1 LNKIRKRSRDAK
13 RLLSRTL
20 CTAVTMKLAVIASLV
35 ASAAAFAPAQTGKAS
50 TRLAASFDD
59 DIGIASPQLGMWDPL
74 NLVDGDQARF
84 DQLRSVEIKHG
95 RVAMLAWL
103 GYATTWG
110 NPDYRFP
117 GCADFPAG
125 HEAVL
130 KIPPIDLLVP
140 ILAICGALEFAVF
153 KQKEGS
159 FPGDMSGGIVPVGFG
174 PFASNAEQETT
185 LRTQELLNGRA
196 AQMGILGCLVHEQID
211 GKPFIFF
218 DHWDAYTPFGS
229 FI

>member
-1 LNKIRKRSRDAK
+1 MK
-13 RLLSRTL
+13 
-20 CTAVTMKLAVIASLV
+20 TATCLAALIGT
-35 ASAAAFAPAQTGKAS
+35 AAAFAPAQTGKTS
-50 TRLAASFDD
+50 TSLAASFDD
-59 DIGIASPQLGMWDPL
+59 DFGRASAELGMWDPL

-84 DQLRSVEIKHG
+84 DRLRSVEIKHG
-95 RVAMLAWL
+95 RVAMLAFL

-140 ILAICGALEFAVF
+140 ILAICGFLEFAVF

-159 FPGDMSGGIVPVGFG
+159 FPGDMGGGIVPVGFG
-174 PFASNAEQETT
+174 SFASTDEQKER
-185 LRTQELLNGRA
+185 LRMQELMNGRS
-196 AQMGILGCLVHEQID
+196 AQMGILSLLVHEQLN

-218 DHWDAYTPFGS
+218 DNIEPYSPIGNL
-229 FI
+229 I